1 MEQPKQNF
9 FGRLGAK
16 RVRNFNEVSPGYSKK
31 LAVNEARRCGGCV
44 RTMCAQGC
52 PLGIDIPG
60 FIRLIREGDTN
71 SALELIKRQNPFP
84 AVCGRVCGAPCESS
98 CVLTSSES
106 DSIKVEGPTGIRAL
120 ERYAADF
127 GKSNPAK
134 KKQPPT
140 GKKAAIVGSGPSGL
154 TAAAVLARGGYR
166 LSVFELL
173 DKPGGVLRYGIPGF
187 RLPRKVLDSE
197 INEIKSLGVDIITN
211 CYASKTVTFEDLWK
225 EGFKA
230 VLIATGAGIPKFL
243 DIPGTNL
250 GGVYYGEE
258 FLMRVNS
265 LGKNAAFLLSFPF
278 PTSNLPPASKNS
290 KGDLKLC
297 LLRGSS
303 ITQSI
308 HCPFGT
314 KVVVIGSGNMAL
326 DCARAAVR
334 LGAEVTLLSS
344 QPTDDRLTVRKESE
358 YAQEEG
364 VHSEV
369 MVKVTGV
376 LGGPNNF
383 VSGVKCLRLDYAD
396 IQGKGQWELASVP
409 DSEFTLEADT
419 VILVNG
425 HTPNTLINRGGS
437 RLRLNDDGTI
447 WVDAQNSMTSLEGVF
462 AAGNVATNSGGLV
475 QAMASGKK
483 TAERMDQY
491 LKTAH

>member
-31 LAVNEARRCGGCV
+31 LAVSEARRCGGCV
-44 RTMCAQGC
+44 RTVCVEGC

-71 SALELIKRQNPFP
+71 SALELIKQQNPFP

-98 CVLTSSES
+98 CVLTSSAS
-106 DSIKVEGPTGIRAL
+106 DSTKVEEPTGIRAL

-127 GKSNPAK
+127 GRSNPAK

-173 DKPGGVLRYGIPGF
+173 DQPGGVLRYGIPGF
-187 RLPRKVLDSE
+187 RLPKKVLDSE

-211 CYASKTVTFEDLWK
+211 CYAGKTVTFEDLWK

-230 VLIATGAGIPKFL
+230 VLIATGAGTPKFL
-243 DIPGTNL
+243 DIPGTNS

-265 LGKNAAFLLSFPF
+265 LGKNAALS
-278 PTSNLPPASKNS
+278 T
-290 KGDLKLC
+290 
-297 LLRGSS
+297 R
-303 ITQSI
+303 SI

-344 QPTDDRLTVRKESE
+344 QPTDDRPTVRKESE

-364 VHSEV
+364 VHAEV
-369 MVKVTGV
+369 MVKVTEV
-376 LGGPNNF
+376 LCGPNNF

-425 HTPNTLINRGGS
+425 HMPNTLISRGGS
-437 RLRLNDDGTI
+437 GLKINDDGTI
-447 WVDAQNSMTSLEGVF
+447 WMNAQNSMTSLEGVF
-462 AAGNVATNSGGLV
+462 AAGNVAANSGGLV

-483 TAERMDQY
+483 TAEHMDQY

>member
-1 MEQPKQNF
+1 MEQPKQKI

-16 RVRNFNEVSPGYSKK
+16 RVRNFSEVSPGYSKK

-44 RTMCAQGC
+44 RTMCVEGC

-71 SALELIKRQNPFP
+71 SALELIKQQNPFP
-84 AVCGRVCGAPCESS
+84 AVCGRICNAPCESS

-106 DSIKVEGPTGIRAL
+106 DTTKVEGPTGIRAL

-127 GKSNPAK
+127 GRLNPAK

-140 GKKAAIVGSGPSGL
+140 GKKVAIVGSGPSGL
-154 TAAAVLARGGYR
+154 TASAVLARGGYR

-173 DKPGGVLRYGIPGF
+173 DQPGGVLRYGIPGF

-211 CYASKTVTFEDLWK
+211 CYVGKTVTFEDLWK

-265 LGKNAAFLLSFPF
+265 LGKNAAFS
-278 PTSNLPPASKNS
+278 T
-290 KGDLKLC
+290 
-297 LLRGSS
+297 RG
-303 ITQSI
+303 I

-334 LGAEVTLLSS
+334 LGAEATLLSS

-376 LGGPNNF
+376 LCGPNNF

-419 VILVNG
+419 AVLVNG
-425 HTPNTLINRGGS
+425 HTPNTLLSRGVLG
-437 RLRLNDDGTI
+437 LRLNDDGTI

-462 AAGNVATNSGGLV
+462 AAGNVATNPGGLV
-475 QAMASGKK
+475 KAMASGKK
-483 TAERMDQY
+483 TAGHMDQY
-491 LKTAH
+491 LKTVLRVDASVP